1 MPVTV
6 RRVLG
11 AQHAAISSPL
21 ASAADFHLGLALI
34 KAHWQHAVGVSE
46 RFQDFLQTQSRL

>member
-1 MPVTV
+1 MTV